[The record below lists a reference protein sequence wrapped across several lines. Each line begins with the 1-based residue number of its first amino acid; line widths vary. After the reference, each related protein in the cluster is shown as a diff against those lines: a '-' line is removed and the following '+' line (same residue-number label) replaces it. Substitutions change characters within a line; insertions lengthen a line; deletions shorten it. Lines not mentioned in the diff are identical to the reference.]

1 MMEQAATRTIDEEVP
16 GTPRRIHV
24 SQLQVG
30 MTVLREREDGKLVTD
45 CKLLRRFT
53 NSASPRMAP
62 ALAFV
67 TTAKQN
73 VIWQRCGYVW
83 VL

>member
-1 MMEQAATRTIDEEVP
+1 MMAQSAPQTITDKD
-16 GTPRRIHV
+16 PRRIHV

-30 MTVLREREDGKLVTD
+30 MTVLREREDGQLVTD
-45 CKLLRRFT
+45 CTLAKRFT
-53 NSASPRMAP
+53 NSASPRLAP
-62 ALAFV
+62 ALSFV
-67 TTAKQN
+67 TTAKQL